1 MKVIGCCCIQ
11 RCTFKSAELR
21 KETSP
26 KSTEGVDELKFTP
39 LWCFYALHGNI
50 WRKVNFHNNVWCI
63 LALKP
68 KKKEIDLA
76 EETEVIVLSNHWYKR
91 QMIYC
96 CCGSIMRKAK
106 PRTVSTCRRATF
118 SAAVIWS
125 SPLLSFVCYRDYTE
139 QTSVSVIFLHNVGML
154 ELLSLGTLL
163 NYLLAFWWHHFAA
176 AVCKF
181 SLLLLIFSNH
191 FCNYTPAVIRT
202 VQCVDII
209 RYILLTLE
217 PVCEHVVR
225 EKEKKRKGKKEW
237 CHNRSWSHQ
246 DVHNYN

>member
-1 MKVIGCCCIQ
+1 MMFLCTTRQHMKESKLSQQCVMYI
-11 RCTFKSAELR
+11 SL
-21 KETSP
+21 ET
-26 KSTEGVDELKFTP
+26 
-39 LWCFYALHGNI
+39 
-50 WRKVNFHNNVWCI
+50 
-63 LALKP
+63 
-68 KKKEIDLA
+68 KKKKIDLA

-91 QMIYC
+91 HDLLLLWFNYEKSETTDGVNLQKSHFLC
-96 CCGSIMRKAK
+96 CSDLEL
-106 PRTVSTCRRATF
+106 T
-118 SAAVIWS
+118 
-125 SPLLSFVCYRDYTE
+125 LLSFVFYRDYTE

-176 AVCKF
+176 ALCKF

-209 RYILLTLE
+209 HYILLTLQ

-225 EKEKKRKGKKEW
+225 EKEKKEKEKKEW
-237 CHNRSWSHQ
+237 CHDRPWSHQ